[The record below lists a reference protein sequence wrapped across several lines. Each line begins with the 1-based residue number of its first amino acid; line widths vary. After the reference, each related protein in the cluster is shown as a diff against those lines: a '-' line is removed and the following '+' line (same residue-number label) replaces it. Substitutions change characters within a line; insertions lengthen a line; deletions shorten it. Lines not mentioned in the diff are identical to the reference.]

1 MDFAR
6 VDHAKRE
13 DVMKGMDLIWVNGY
27 VFTG

>member
-6 VDHAKRE
+6 VDHAKR
-13 DVMKGMDLIWVNGY
+13 DVMKGMDLIWVNEY